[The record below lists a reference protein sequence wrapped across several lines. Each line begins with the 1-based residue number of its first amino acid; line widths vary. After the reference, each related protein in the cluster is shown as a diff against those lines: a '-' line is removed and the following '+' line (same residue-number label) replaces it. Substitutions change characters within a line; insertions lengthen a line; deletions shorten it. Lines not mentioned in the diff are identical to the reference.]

1 MVATHA
7 RIYCAAASAKAA
19 AAAMRAAAGLARA
32 MRCVTESAALVAAA
46 EAADAAVCSLLARLA
61 ELEQK
66 DGTAFGIDAEV
77 AVRKELISPVL
88 RERVAAGVL
97 GKAPTLSGAQ
107 RATRNLAEHAL
118 LGRGPDALLEAC
130 QAPQR
135 SQRGGRRRRCA
146 RDELL
151 TEVGSHLDSVDSVTS
166 TDLSAGPA
174 RSDSIEGALDGI
186 KVAKHEVLFPAV
198 PPFPIPAGGCVL
210 DDKPLELEER
220 EVAVSDVSIPGKVI
234 ANDSQLG
241 LTKGNIAQEEGKY
254 RHPSAD
260 SVTEASAEVESEVS
274 ELKECEEE
282 LAAAQQRLK
291 ELLAQGEEK
300 HDEVQENLAKTAA
313 MQVFDRLRCAD
324 SSALSIPERGF
335 VLIVEHLLRE
345 EQRGSD
351 KGLQSPGV
359 QLAAVSAGL
368 ITQWATEVRA
378 SAGTSL

>member
-19 AAAMRAAAGLARA
+19 AAAMRAAAGSARA

-174 RSDSIEGALDGI
+174 CRDGIEGAVDGI
-186 KVAKHEVLFPAV
+186 KVAKHVVPFPTV
-198 PPFPIPAGGCVL
+198 PPFPVPAGGCVV
-210 DDKPLELEER
+210 DDKPLEL
-220 EVAVSDVSIPGKVI
+220 VGDAAGK
-234 ANDSQLG
+234 A
-241 LTKGNIAQEEGKY
+241 LT
-254 RHPSAD
+254 
-260 SVTEASAEVESEVS
+260 EVESEGQ

-291 ELLAQGEEK
+291 ELLAREGAVSDVSTPDEVIANDSQHGLTKGDVTQAEEK
-300 HDEVQENLAKTAA
+300 HEEAQESPSKLAV
-313 MQVFDRLRCAD
+313 MQVFNRLCCAD
-324 SSALSIPERGF
+324 SCTTAQISALSDSECNFILHVDG
-335 VLIVEHLLRE
+335 LLRE
-345 EQRGSD
+345 ERRGSD
-351 KGLQSPGV
+351 KRNIAQMFNSG
-359 QLAAVSAGL
+359 
-368 ITQWATEVRA
+368 
-378 SAGTSL
+378 

>member
-19 AAAMRAAAGLARA
+19 AAAMRAAAGSARA

-174 RSDSIEGALDGI
+174 CRDGIEGAVDGI
-186 KVAKHEVLFPAV
+186 KVAKHVVPFPTV
-198 PPFPIPAGGCVL
+198 PPFPVPAGGCVV
-210 DDKPLELEER
+210 DDKPLEL
-220 EVAVSDVSIPGKVI
+220 VDDAAGK
-234 ANDSQLG
+234 
-241 LTKGNIAQEEGKY
+241 
-254 RHPSAD
+254 
-260 SVTEASAEVESEVS
+260 ASTEVESEGQ

-291 ELLAQGEEK
+291 EITQLGQAGMLPSQHGLTKGDVTQAEEK
-300 HDEVQENLAKTAA
+300 HEEAQESPSKLAV
-313 MQVFDRLRCAD
+313 MQVFDRLCCAD
-324 SSALSIPERGF
+324 SCTTAQISALSDSECNFI
-335 VLIVEHLLRE
+335 LHVEGLLRE
-345 EQRGSD
+345 ERRGSD
-351 KGLQSPGV
+351 KRNIAQMFNSG
-359 QLAAVSAGL
+359 
-368 ITQWATEVRA
+368 
-378 SAGTSL
+378 